1 MVSQSVGCRLRAA
14 RKGMPHCRS
23 LQPCHFLGGRHDDDK
38 SYHRPKQYSFYSL
51 LVTEASVRNCRTK
64 EYNYCTTCTGCKII
78 GAPRAQAQW
87 TFKKPPRYPLLTTC
101 NFVWNKSSKRRP
113 FWVTP
118 LSLSGLCFTHI
129 SSLFTR
135 QCVYLWSG
143 KPSRI
148 WLEFTHHI
156 SHKSCTRKRGGCI
169 CRLHCSRH
177 KWNWCLVRFIDEA
190 QNFQNLSAFAEIN
203 DKRHVMNMK
212 R

>member
-87 TFKKPPRYPLLTTC
+87 TFKKPPRYPLLTSC
-101 NFVWNKSSKRRP
+101 NFVWNKSSKRSP

-129 SSLFTR
+129 SIVVHKAVCVLVIRKAFSHLIGVYTSHFT
-135 QCVYLWSG
+135 
-143 KPSRI
+143 
-148 WLEFTHHI
+148 
-156 SHKSCTRKRGGCI
+156 
-169 CRLHCSRH
+169 
-177 KWNWCLVRFIDEA
+177 
-190 QNFQNLSAFAEIN
+190 
-203 DKRHVMNMK
+203 
-212 R
+212 